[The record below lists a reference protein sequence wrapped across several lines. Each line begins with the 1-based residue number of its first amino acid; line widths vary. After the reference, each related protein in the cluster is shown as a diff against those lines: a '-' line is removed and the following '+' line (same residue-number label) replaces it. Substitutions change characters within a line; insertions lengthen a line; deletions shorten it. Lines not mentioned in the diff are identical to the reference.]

1 MHGIAAPPPCEAT
14 MSSVNDPA
22 EVVDWNQLTE
32 PGRRERSLSR
42 QVLRLASLSF
52 ALADQLL
59 MRALR
64 ACAAAL
70 EAEVTRHGVPHTTL
84 RLPLETRPGQ
94 ALDARAAAARLDNMR
109 RTRVRRLAAATFR

>member
-22 EVVDWNQLTE
+22 EVVEWSQLTE

-42 QVLRLASLSF
+42 ELLRLASLSL
-52 ALADQLL
+52 ALAEQLV

-70 EAEVTRHGVPHTTL
+70 EAELTLHRVPQGAL
-84 RLPLETRPGQ
+84 RLPQGQ
-94 ALDARAAAARLDNMR
+94 ALDAGAAARLDNMR